1 MKLVVSGSKGFI
13 GSHLLA
19 NLPEEKY
26 SIFSIDIEDGIDL
39 SRKEALSKVPK
50 FDVFVHLANMSYVP
64 ESYTNP
70 ESFFRINYL
79 TTLNALELCRK
90 NNARLIFLS
99 SYIYGT
105 PEYLP
110 VDERHPLNP
119 FNPYAQSKYLCEI
132 LCDGYLRD
140 FGVKTTILRP
150 FNVYGKGQ
158 KGKLLIPEIFQQ
170 LIDGSKTINLKDG
183 FPRRDYIN
191 VTDVAKAIKLCID
204 NNDKYGTYNICSNK
218 SYSVKEVTEI
228 INSKLIKP
236 VVFIFSES
244 DRINEVNETVG
255 SYKKFQNDFNWS
267 PSIPLDEGIEEI
279 TKNYNI

>member
-13 GSHLLA
+13 GTHLAEILT
-19 NLPEEKY
+19 EENY
-26 SIFSIDIEDGIDL
+26 SFFSIDIEDGIDL
-39 SRKEALSKVPK
+39 SRKEALSEVPK

-110 VDERHPLNP
+110 VDEKHPLNP

-132 LCDGYLRD
+132 LCEGYFRD

-150 FNVYGKGQ
+150 FNVYGNGQ

-170 LIDGSKTINLKDG
+170 VVNGSKTINLNDA
-183 FPRRDYIN
+183 FPRRDYVN
-191 VTDVAKAIKLCID
+191 VTDVAKAIKKCID
-204 NNDKYGTYNICSNK
+204 ANDRNGTYNICSGK

-228 INSKLIKP
+228 INSNLKKP
-236 VVFIFSES
+236 VVFRFKES

-255 SYKKFQNDFNWS
+255 SYEKFQGDFNWE
-267 PSIPLDEGIEEI
+267 PSIPLEEGILSI
-279 TKNYNI
+279 IKGYNI